1 MAAPAQP
8 QQKKT
13 LLMTEGSIWKSILL
27 FSVPLILGNLLQQLY
42 NTADSIIVGNFLGS
56 NALAAVGSS
65 GSPIYLLIGF
75 SQGVAVG
82 AGVVVSQYLG
92 AKDKKETRIA
102 VHTSLAIAV
111 ILGLILTVGGIAVSR
126 SLLVW
131 MNTPEEVLGD
141 AVTYMK
147 LYFGG
152 VLFSVVY
159 NMAAGILNAA
169 GNSRRSVIY
178 LACASIT
185 NIILDLVLIAGLK
198 MGVAGAAIAT
208 DISQLVSCVL
218 SLRFL
223 MKVDADYKVELSAI
237 RPDQRMTSRI
247 IRIGLPTGIQN
258 MVISFSNVLVQS
270 SVNSYGAAAMAGFAA
285 YMKIDGFNIL
295 PVTSFSMAATTFVGQ
310 NYGAGN
316 LKRVKNGMW
325 VTLGMSVLYTLCTG
339 ALLLAFQDPIMH
351 LFTSDET
358 VVAFGCSAMHYFCP
372 FYFLLVSAVLNTGLD
387 LLFVLKF
394 GMGVEGVAYA
404 TIIAQAVSAALTIW
418 VLMRTA
424 GCIRVELRALRMTWS
439 VLRQI
444 VSVGIPA
451 ALQMAITAFSNVFVQ
466 GYINYFGPDCM
477 SGWTAYTKVDQ
488 LVILP
493 VQSIA
498 MAGTTFVGQNL
509 GVGDTARA
517 KKGVRTA
524 LYLSFAV
531 TAVLL
536 VPVLLL
542 APDLTAFFNSKAE
555 VVSYGALLLR
565 LLSPFYF
572 FFCINQIYSAALRG
586 AGNSQVPMWI
596 MLGSFVVFRQIYLY
610 IVANYVSNEII
621 PIAMS
626 YPAGWFVCSVAT
638 LIYYRFCKFDSHR
651 LVEDV

>member
-1 MAAPAQP
+1 MAATVQP
-8 QQKKT
+8 QQEKT

-126 SLLVW
+126 SLLIW

-325 VTLGMSVLYTLCTG
+325 VTLGMGVLYTLCTG
-339 ALLLAFQDPIMH
+339 ALLLAFQNPIMH

-372 FYFLLVSAVLNTGLD
+372 FYFLLAILH
-387 LLFVLKF
+387 
-394 GMGVEGVAYA
+394 GMAGARHRP
-404 TIIAQAVSAALTIW
+404 Q
-418 VLMRTA
+418 RTA
-424 GCIRVELRALRMTWS
+424 DGGAAHLALPLPCGVDPVCSPLLCGHRGRVRPLPGVVGAGCRADGPLRMERQLDDLRAFLTGTGNHSIFPFAFWGRLWYLIGKETANTVS
-439 VLRQI
+439 QEDSCRQQNPKPH
-444 VSVGIPA
+444 SSAPPA
-451 ALQMAITAFSNVFVQ
+451 HEW
-466 GYINYFGPDCM
+466 PC
-477 SGWTAYTKVDQ
+477 
-488 LVILP
+488 
-493 VQSIA
+493 
-498 MAGTTFVGQNL
+498 
-509 GVGDTARA
+509 
-517 KKGVRTA
+517 
-524 LYLSFAV
+524 
-531 TAVLL
+531 
-536 VPVLLL
+536 
-542 APDLTAFFNSKAE
+542 
-555 VVSYGALLLR
+555 
-565 LLSPFYF
+565 
-572 FFCINQIYSAALRG
+572 
-586 AGNSQVPMWI
+586 
-596 MLGSFVVFRQIYLY
+596 
-610 IVANYVSNEII
+610 
-621 PIAMS
+621 
-626 YPAGWFVCSVAT
+626 
-638 LIYYRFCKFDSHR
+638 
-651 LVEDV
+651 